1 MVEATPAG
9 ETGSSD
15 DWRDREAAIALQ
27 GGDERGLETLVRR
40 HQIPAIRAAFAIT
53 GDRHLA
59 EDIVADAFLNA
70 YLRIHQFDSKRPFTP
85 WFFRIVVNGA
95 LKAVSRRQYVSAGL
109 DPASTEAHC
118 DPEAHVLQRELQ
130 QSVLDAIRALPPK
143 QRAVVVL
150 RYYLDLDEASIART
164 VGSPRGTVKARLF
177 LARNRLRKALQY
189 AGEVDMGNKR

>member
-1 MVEATPAG
+1 
-9 ETGSSD
+9 
-15 DWRDREAAIALQ
+15 
-27 GGDERGLETLVRR
+27 
-40 HQIPAIRAAFAIT
+40 
-53 GDRHLA
+53 
-59 EDIVADAFLNA
+59 
-70 YLRIHQFDSKRPFTP
+70 RPFTP

-130 QSVLDAIRALPPK
+130 QSAFDALRARPPT
-143 QRAVVVL
+143 QRAVGVL
-150 RYYLDLDEASIART
+150 RNYLNLDEAPIAWPFR
-164 VGSPRGTVKARLF
+164 SPRGTVMARLF